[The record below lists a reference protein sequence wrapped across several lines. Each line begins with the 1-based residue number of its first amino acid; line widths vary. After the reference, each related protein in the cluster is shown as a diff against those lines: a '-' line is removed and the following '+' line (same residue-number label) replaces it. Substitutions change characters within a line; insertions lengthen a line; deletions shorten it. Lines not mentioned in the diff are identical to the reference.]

1 MQKNIFLLGPT
12 ASGKTEL
19 AKSLYDDFPLE
30 IISVDSAQIYKGLD
44 IGTAKLS
51 GDDQEKY
58 PHHLLYWYCTQSLEK
73 LGPWDRDQIV
83 IITVMLTQIL
93 MWMTKDATWGG
104 LMKDDGELW
113 GDGSTAIIA
122 AFPLFVFPSVQRPGE
137 VPDARRPAQDPAPPL
152 QCHDTII
159 LMAQTSAPRPHITHL

>member
-1 MQKNIFLLGPT
+1 MFCCNIPHFNN
-12 ASGKTEL
+12 KH
-19 AKSLYDDFPLE
+19 K
-30 IISVDSAQIYKGLD
+30 
-44 IGTAKLS
+44 
-51 GDDQEKY
+51 EKY

>member
-58 PHHLLYWYCTQSLEK
+58 PHHLINCKAPCERYSVNEFRMDVEKISTKIYKSDKVPLLVGGTMMYFNALEHPLDEMPESSDEVREKVREELERYGLVYLYEK
-73 LGPWDRDQIV
+73 LSQVDPDIV
-83 IITVMLTQIL
+83 
-93 MWMTKDATWGG
+93 K
-104 LMKDDGELW
+104 KN
-113 GDGSTAIIA
+113 
-122 AFPLFVFPSVQRPGE
+122 
-137 VPDARRPAQDPAPPL
+137 
-152 QCHDTII
+152 
-159 LMAQTSAPRPHITHL
+159 